1 MKLETRQQ
9 VTPHDEGWWDW
20 SVWLDGPSDELDLIQ
35 EVVYILHPTFPNPV
49 YEISDRST
57 NFRLNARGWGE
68 FNIQIQVRLKDGTEI
83 KLDHWLEL
91 DQVAPT
97 RGAQAQGTMM
107 KRPRFRSK
115 VEHPLLYLSSA
126 MADMKFSFA
135 LKDALED
142 EGLEV
147 IMNQDLDDDE
157 PLEMLLATKQ
167 ASFQAG
173 LFVISDIRN
182 PSFVHD
188 FWVIRKSE
196 ISSLVVQI
204 GEVRDLPDDME
215 DLPRFHIK
223 DVSETVFVAASI
235 AQRVHDRL

>member
-1 MKLETRQQ
+1 MTLEIKQQ

-20 SVWLDGPSDELDLIQ
+20 SVWLDGPSTELDAIQ

-49 YEISDRST
+49 NQIDDRET
-57 NFRLNARGWGE
+57 NFRLKARGWGE
-68 FNIQIQVRLKDGTEI
+68 FNIQIQVYLKDGSKI

-97 RGAQAQGTMM
+97 RGAQVTMM
-107 KRPRFRSK
+107 KRPRFTK
-115 VEHPLLYLSSA
+115 KMEHPLLYLSSA

-135 LKDALED
+135 LKDALEV

-188 FWVIRKSE
+188 YWVIQKSE
-196 ISSLVVQI
+196 ISSLIVQI

-215 DLPRFHIK
+215 DLPRFKIK

-235 AQRVHDRL
+235 AQRVRDRL

>member
-1 MKLETRQQ
+1 MKLEIRQQ

-20 SVWLDGPSDELDLIQ
+20 SVWLDGPSDELDAVQ
-35 EVVYILHPTFPNPV
+35 DVVYILHPTFPNPV
-49 YEISDRST
+49 YEISDRNT
-57 NFRLNARGWGE
+57 NFRLDARGWGE
-68 FNIQIQVRLKDGTEI
+68 FNIQIQVHLKDGAEI

-97 RGAQAQGTMM
+97 RGEQLQATMM

-115 VEHPLLYLSSA
+115 MEHPLLYLSSA

-135 LKDALED
+135 LKDALKD

-182 PSFVHD
+182 PSIVHD
-188 FWVIRKSE
+188 YWVIRKSE
-196 ISSLVVQI
+196 ISSLIVQI
-204 GEVRDLPDDME
+204 GEVRDLPEDME
-215 DLPRFHIK
+215 DLPRFQIK
-223 DVSETVFVAASI
+223 DVSETEFVAASI
-235 AQRVHDRL
+235 AQRVRDRL